1 MVCGCR
7 MSKTRRT
14 KGRNYEGYYYYYF
27 CLTRVNKGQD
37 ACPQLRGF
45 RAEPLETKVWEFVR
59 SLMLNPEHLIED
71 IERMTEEECNTMH
84 GDPERE
90 AAAWLDS
97 IATAERKRSGFQ
109 DMATEGL
116 ITLDELRSKLAEL
129 DDLRKTAEREL
140 RIIEGRKDALQQLE
154 RDRDSLIEHYANM
167 APEALDSLTPEE
179 RHQLYK
185 ILRLRVMAAA
195 DRSLTA
201 EGIFGGFSV
210 QDESRTCVTVPI
222 RTENRLYFS
231 VRLGY
236 GAPEVRL
243 ERAARG

>member
-27 CLTRVNKGQD
+27 CPTRVNKGQD

-59 SLMLNPEHLIED
+59 SLMLDPEHLLED
-71 IERMTEEECNTMH
+71 IETVIEEERN
-84 GDPERE
+84 GVYRDPEHE
-90 AAAWLDS
+90 AAVWLDS

-109 DMATEGL
+109 DMAAEGL

-129 DDLRKTAEREL
+129 DDLCKTAEREL
-140 RIIEGRKDALQQLE
+140 RIIERQKDALQQLE
-154 RDRDSLIEHYANM
+154 RDRDSLIEHYARL

-179 RHQLYK
+179 RHQLHK

-201 EGIFGGFSV
+201 EGRFGEFSV
-210 QDESRTCVTVPI
+210 QDESSTCVIVPLC
-222 RTENRLYFS
+222 TENWLRFSARLDNKVTV
-231 VRLGY
+231 VRF
-236 GAPEVRL
+236 
-243 ERAARG
+243 ERVAS